1 MRNMICLHG
10 LTPEQEERIRAAAPE
25 WSILF
30 GRPNELDRSV
40 YRDAEVILGWC
51 GTAAEECLQQDSKLR
66 WVQLW
71 SSGAD
76 YMPFA
81 ALQEKGIML
90 TDAGGV
96 HPVPMAETVFAML
109 LAFTRGLP
117 WAIRNQQ
124 QRSWNKEGHFTEL
137 TGKTIGIIGVGHIG
151 TEIARLAQAF
161 GMRVSGVRRSKRSAP
176 YVEAIYSLEELD
188 KVLEES
194 DVVVNVLPKTDR
206 TLRLFDEGRFAAMK
220 AGALFINVGRGTT
233 VETDALVR
241 SLQEGHLGGAGLDVF
256 DIEPLPE
263 DHPLWSMDNVIIT
276 PHIGGNTDQLKERV
290 TALFIENLQTYLTQG
305 EPDRNVVNYDNQY

>member
-117 WAIRNQQ
+117 RAIRNQQ

-161 GMRVSGVRRSKRSAP
+161 GMRVIGVRRSKRSAP

-194 DVVVNVLPKTDR
+194 DAVVNVLPKTDR

-305 EPDRNVVNYDNQY
+305 EPARNVVNYDNQY

>member
-1 MRNMICLHG
+1 MSNMICLHG

-161 GMRVSGVRRSKRSAP
+161 GMRVIGVRRSKRSAP

-206 TLRLFDEGRFAAMK
+206 TLRLFDEVRFAAMK

-305 EPDRNVVNYDNQY
+305 EPARNVVNYDNQY

>member
-290 TALFIENLQTYLTQG
+290 TALFSRTCRRTSLKASQIAM
-305 EPDRNVVNYDNQY
+305 

>member
-1 MRNMICLHG
+1 MRKMICLHG
-10 LTPEQEERIRAAAPE
+10 LTPEQEERIRTAAPD
-25 WSILF
+25 WNIVF
-30 GRPNELDRSV
+30 GRPKELDRSV
-40 YRDAEVILGWC
+40 YREAEIILGWC
-51 GTAAEECLQQDSKLR
+51 GTAAEECLRQDSKLR

-81 ALQEKGIML
+81 ALRDKGVTL

-96 HPVPMAETVFAML
+96 HPIPMAETVFAML

-117 WAIRNQQ
+117 QAIRNQQ
-124 QRSWNKEGHFTEL
+124 RRSWSKEGHFTEL
-137 TGKTIGIIGVGHIG
+137 AGKTIGIIGVGHIG
-151 TEIARLAQAF
+151 SEIARLAQAF
-161 GMRVSGVRRSKRSAP
+161 GMRVIGVRRSKQPAP
-176 YVEAIYSLEELD
+176 YVEVIYSLAELD
-188 KVLEES
+188 KVLAES

-206 TLRLFDEGRFAAMK
+206 TNRLFDAGRFAAMK
-220 AGALFINVGRGTT
+220 SGALFINAGRGTT

-241 SLQEGHLGGAGLDVF
+241 SLREGRLGGAGLDVF

-263 DHPLWSMDNVIIT
+263 EHPLWSMDNVIIT

-290 TALFIENLQTYLTQG
+290 TALFIENLQAYFALG
-305 EPDRNVVNYDNQY
+305 KPARNVVNYDEQY

>member
-10 LTPEQEERIRAAAPE
+10 LTPEQEEHIRAAAPE

-161 GMRVSGVRRSKRSAP
+161 GMRVIGVRRSKRSAP

-290 TALFIENLQTYLTQG
+290 TALFIENLQIYLTQG
-305 EPDRNVVNYDNQY
+305 EPARNVVNYDNQY